1 MLELASYGLTGLAV
15 IVVIGFC
22 LVCNDELPPA
32 VEESSF
38 DLISYVHLSNVK
50 AAKAERKHSRFK
62 EMVGKQRKLAP
73 ASSPKKA
80 GPVEIGSGDICS
92 DGFKNNQVRIEVVH
106 G

>member
-22 LVCNDELPPA
+22 LVCDDELPPE
-32 VEESSF
+32 VEEPSF
-38 DLISYVHLSNVK
+38 DLINYVHLSDFQV
-50 AAKAERKHSRFK
+50 AKAGRRNPQFK

-73 ASSPKKA
+73 ASSPQKA
-80 GPVEIGSGDICS
+80 ERVETRPSAICG
-92 DGFKNNQVRIEVVH
+92 DGFKNNHVRIEVVH